1 METKIHKWGNSL
13 AVRLPKAFADQAGI
27 ENGSNVLLKVEDGKI
42 LVVPVTDKE
51 SLLDSM
57 LSRINESNIHE
68 EVDFGDAVGREC
80 L

>member
-13 AVRLPKAFADQAGI
+13 AVRLPRTFADQTGI
-27 ENGSNVLLKVEDGKI
+27 KNGSNVLLKVEDGKI
-42 LVVPVTDKE
+42 LVVPVRDRE

-57 LSRINESNIHE
+57 LSRIDESNIHE
-68 EVDFGDAVGREC
+68 EVDFGDAIGKER

>member
-13 AVRLPKAFADQAGI
+13 AVRLPRTFADQAGI
-27 ENGSNVLLKVEDGKI
+27 KNGSNVLLKVEDGKI

-68 EVDFGDAVGREC
+68 EADFGDAVGREC